1 VPPVKERRWTL
12 FAILGATFMLLVDV
26 TIIQVAL
33 PRIQRELH
41 ASFTNL
47 AWVIDAYA
55 LTLAAL
61 ILTSGTLADRF
72 GRRRIFVWGVGV
84 FTAASALC
92 GVAQTAL
99 QLDVARGLQG
109 IGGAAMFATSL
120 ALIGQEFSGR
130 DRGNA
135 IALWGATIGGAVAIG
150 PLLGGI
156 LTEWLTWRWIFYV
169 NLPIGIAVIV
179 LAQRHIAN
187 RTDPEARTADPA
199 GLVTFSSALA
209 LLVFSLLRGNDL
221 GWSSGVIL
229 GTLAG
234 AAILFVLFVVLELR
248 QARPMLDLALFRRP
262 AFCGV
267 SLGTFAI
274 GAGMFA
280 MFPWISL
287 YLQNGLG
294 YSPLQGGLRMLPA
307 TLLAFVVP
315 ILARRFG
322 SRWHAS
328 VHLWV
333 GLGVVSIGL
342 LLMRDL
348 GATSHWTALLPGLIV
363 VGFGIGLANP
373 AIGQLALAVAP
384 PERAGMASGISNT
397 CRIGGLAMGFAALG
411 ALLQDRLWV
420 RLHELAPRAS
430 HALVNAIASA
440 GPKAAAAPAPAAQQ
454 AGLVAAGR
462 AASVAGLD
470 ADFLAGACLLA
481 LGCVLVLALVRVPR
495 PEPAPAA
502 EAVSPPVAP

>member
-1 VPPVKERRWTL
+1 
-12 FAILGATFMLLVDV
+12 MLLVDV

-33 PRIQRELH
+33 PRIQVQLH
-41 ASFTNL
+41 ASFTSL

-72 GRRRIFVWGVGV
+72 GRRRIFVWGVGI

-92 GVAQTAL
+92 GVAQSAL
-99 QLDVARGLQG
+99 QLDIGRGLQG
-109 IGGAAMFATSL
+109 VGGAAMFATSL

-150 PLLGGI
+150 PLLGGV
-156 LTEWLTWRWIFYV
+156 LTEWLSWRWIFYV
-169 NLPIGIAVIV
+169 NLPIGIAVIA
-179 LAQRHIAN
+179 LAQRHIEN
-187 RTDPEARTADPA
+187 LRDPEARTADAA
-199 GLVTFSSALA
+199 GLVTFSGSLS
-209 LLVFSLLRGNDL
+209 LLIFSLLRGNES
-221 GWSSGVIL
+221 GWSSGLIL
-229 GTLAG
+229 GTLG
-234 AAILFVLFVVLELR
+234 AAAVLFVAFLVVELR
-248 QARPMLDLALFRRP
+248 QARPMLDLALFRSP

-267 SLGTFAI
+267 ALGTFAI

-280 MFPWISL
+280 LFPWISL

-322 SRWHAS
+322 SRWPAA

-333 GLGVVSIGL
+333 GLGVVAVGL
-342 LLMRDL
+342 VLMRDL
-348 GATSHWTALLPGLIV
+348 AAGSRWTALLPGLIV

-397 CRIGGLAMGFAALG
+397 CRIGGLAMGFAGLG
-411 ALLQDRLWV
+411 ALLQDRLWA
-420 RLHELAPRAS
+420 RLHMLVPSAPHQLAN
-430 HALVNAIASA
+430 VIASA
-440 GPKAAAAPAPAAQQ
+440 GPRAAAARVPLAQRPE
-454 AGLVAAGR
+454 LIAAGR
-462 AASVAGLD
+462 DASVAGLD
-470 ADFLAGACLLA
+470 ADFLAGSILLA
-481 LGCVLVLALVRVPR
+481 LGCLLVLALVRVKR
-495 PEPAPAA
+495 PAAPAA
-502 EAVSPPVAP
+502 SEPAAP

>member
-1 VPPVKERRWTL
+1 MKERRWTL

-33 PRIQRELH
+33 PRIQREMH
-41 ASFTNL
+41 ASFTSL

-55 LTLAAL
+55 LRLAAL

-92 GVAQTAL
+92 GVAQSAL
-99 QLDVARGLQG
+99 QLDLGRGLQG
-109 IGGAAMFATSL
+109 VGGAAMFATSL

-130 DRGNA
+130 DRGHA
-135 IALWGATIGGAVAIG
+135 IALWGATIGGAVAVG
-150 PLLGGI
+150 PLLGGDAHGVA
-156 LTEWLTWRWIFYV
+156 E
-169 NLPIGIAVIV
+169 
-179 LAQRHIAN
+179 LALDLLRQPPDRDRRRPRSRSA
-187 RTDPEARTADPA
+187 TSRTATTRRPTADAPGSSRSPGRSRSSSSRSCAGTTRAGRAARSSDARRRGDPLRA
-199 GLVTFSSALA
+199 FLV
-209 LLVFSLLRGNDL
+209 V
-221 GWSSGVIL
+221 
-229 GTLAG
+229 
-234 AAILFVLFVVLELR
+234 ELR
-248 QARPMLDLALFRRP
+248 QTRPMLDLALFRRP

-287 YLQNGLG
+287 YLQHGLG
-294 YSPLQGGLRMLPA
+294 FSPLRAGLAMLPA

-315 ILARRFG
+315 ILARRYG
-322 SRWHAS
+322 SRWHAR

-333 GLGVVSIGL
+333 GLGVVAVGL

-348 GATSHWTALLPGLIV
+348 GATSDWTALLPGLVV

-420 RLHELAPRAS
+420 RLHELAPTAP
-430 HALVNAIASA
+430 HGLVSAIASA
-440 GPKAAAAPAPAAQQ
+440 GPKAAAAHAPAAEQ
-454 AGLVAAGR
+454 ARLIAAGR

-481 LGCVLVLALVRVPR
+481 LGCVLVLALVRVRR
-495 PEPAPAA
+495 PEPAAGGGAA
-502 EAVSPPVAP
+502 